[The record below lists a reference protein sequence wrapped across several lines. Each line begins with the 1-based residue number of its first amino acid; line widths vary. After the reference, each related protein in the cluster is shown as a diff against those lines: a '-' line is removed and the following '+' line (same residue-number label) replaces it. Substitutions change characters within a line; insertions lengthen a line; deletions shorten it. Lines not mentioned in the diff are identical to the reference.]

1 MASIGRITG
10 ALVNGTLEPSL
21 ALANLHFDF
30 TLIRV
35 DAPREFADVGSQLS
49 AQRRTN
55 AEDGPSHVLAR
66 KLGALFRDVVPST
79 PELVKAYGNRSS
91 EIFNA
96 TVAKSQGGALH
107 GFFSSVVGAD
117 ATSMWAAATSGKHAI
132 ACHLLACLLARMWDA
147 PEATSYWMELIT
159 RRKQEINSESNE
171 LGDPALAMVSRESFQ
186 RSELAEWDASA
197 RAWLRVADAAMAL
210 QQTQVRLILD
220 NITLPVNGKAD
231 TYESIIDAWKSS
243 LQQMESLL
251 VGHPQEARDGA
262 IILGLYAW
270 HLYPDMIV
278 LGSEEKEV
286 KQSDRLFKGRG
297 VLTVG
302 LTRVRTP
309 EYQGVYWSLPLR
321 YLRHY
326 GLPVPC
332 KRSLHSGEGTRIS
345 IDQLLLAWTAAY
357 VQPWD
362 DGTLPAESV
371 VAFFIEA
378 ADQIHKGLES
388 TTVGLSQHSNQFPS
402 QSWLRI
408 LSGQAQRYL
417 KSANAEKKVL
427 SKLWNLGKAHCPMF
441 RDSQPF
447 ANFFTPRNFLRTAGS
462 LEDKIS
468 FLRELVQNGLGDTKL
483 LRRSSFLIRYRH
495 VYHSETRYEYATAI
509 PQVKRTLF
517 DEKKQN
523 HTRWIW
529 KPFAPRDPT
538 DEAAQFEEETS
549 LFIDEDSYFSADP
562 WAQHHALIQSVEHES
577 GNHGSSSTPPT
588 KTPLQPSDQALQE
601 ARKEREAQITESV
614 ESVDSLQRFE
624 HAQCTHVIAPAL
636 AGWYIDVLGDE
647 SCQLLERVE
656 PLLSDGD
663 DGTYE
668 KTNEKNA
675 AWAMDPK
682 TGTEAKKYFASRL
695 RFTTSIKQK
704 FFDPVRVSFDL
715 CAELFARELSLAEPA
730 LLALR
735 GLSAI
740 AALYEDSQ
748 SATVDVRSLK
758 LDLRSARW
766 LISAGQFDQ
775 AMTGALSNVARQL
788 GPIQLDY
795 AASFACIAMMETGRF
810 DLDPKELESV
820 TALSSGDS
828 LYVPSSLLHDPIDD
842 SHRFRIQ
849 RLTGNIGRA
858 GIAFLV
864 PPSAPMI
871 KAYDA
876 LNDWQLIDHAEF
888 DGRLEN
894 NFASTSLQ
902 LSFTEATLPL
912 NVGFSG
918 GVDIEA
924 YFLETLVSV
933 YDSGHWVAD
942 LDVLTALESTSVLRV
957 SSCPDTRTDKR
968 FPRYTSVDRFA
979 EMLCEY
985 SGTGIVR
992 AWGNWQARL
1001 AATAI
1006 CVAKGYGVV
1015 IMNERVCW
1023 SCVDIQVEKASNRT
1037 PVHKVVIIS

>member
-21 ALANLHFDF
+21 ALANLNFDF

-49 AQRRTN
+49 AQRRNN
-55 AEDGPSHVLAR
+55 AEAGRSHVLAR
-66 KLGALFRDVVPST
+66 KLGALFRDVVPPT

-96 TVAKSQGGALH
+96 TVAKSKTGALH
-107 GFFSSVVGAD
+107 GFFAGVVGAD

-147 PEATSYWMELIT
+147 PEATSYWMDLIT
-159 RRKQEINSESNE
+159 RRKQEINSDNEE
-171 LGDPALAMVSRESFQ
+171 LGDPTLAIVSRESFQ
-186 RSELAEWDASA
+186 RNELAEWDASA

-220 NITLPVNGKAD
+220 NIALPVNGKTD

-262 IILGLYAW
+262 IVLGLYAW

-278 LGSEEKEV
+278 LGAEEKDV
-286 KQSDRLFKGRG
+286 KQNDPLFEGRG
-297 VLTVG
+297 ILTVG
-302 LTRVRTP
+302 LTRVQTP
-309 EYQGVYWSLPLR
+309 ECQGVYWSLPLR

-326 GLPVPC
+326 GLPVHC
-332 KRSLHSGEGTRIS
+332 KRSLHSGEGTRIN

-357 VQPWD
+357 LRPWD
-362 DGTLPAESV
+362 DGTLPEESV
-371 VAFFIEA
+371 LAFFIHIT
-378 ADQIHKGLES
+378 DRINKGLEGIMNS
-388 TTVGLSQHSNQFPS
+388 PFHDSKKSLKR
-402 QSWLRI
+402 SWLETLAI
-408 LSGQAQRYL
+408 QAQRYL

-427 SKLWNLGKAHCPMF
+427 SKLWNLGKAHCP
-441 RDSQPF
+441 
-447 ANFFTPRNFLRTAGS
+447 
-462 LEDKIS
+462 I
-468 FLRELVQNGLGDTKL
+468 FLRELVENGLGDTKL
-483 LRRSSFLIRYRH
+483 LRRSSYLIRYSH
-495 VYHSETRYEYATAI
+495 VYHTETKYEYATAV

-517 DEKKQN
+517 DGDKKN

-529 KPFAPRDPT
+529 KLPSARENIENEAVQLMEEASLYLVADSFQDPS
-538 DEAAQFEEETS
+538 DFDFWGEQ
-549 LFIDEDSYFSADP
+549 
-562 WAQHHALIQSVEHES
+562 HALIQSGEQES
-577 GNHGSSSTPPT
+577 CGHCDRSSTSSE
-588 KTPLQPSDQALQE
+588 TPSQIADQAVEE
-601 ARKEREAQITESV
+601 ARKERDVHITLRGEAV
-614 ESVDSLQRFE
+614 ESVDMLRIFE
-624 HAQCTHVIAPAL
+624 DVQCTHVVAPADL
-636 AGWYIDVLGDE
+636 AGWYIVVLGDKN
-647 SCQLLERVE
+647 CQLLERVE

-675 AWAMDPK
+675 AWATDPR
-682 TGTEAKKYFASRL
+682 TGSKAEKAFESRL
-695 RFTTSIKQK
+695 KFTTDIKQK
-704 FFDPVRVSFDL
+704 FFLTGKVSFKL
-715 CAELFARELSLAEPA
+715 CAELFAKELSLADPA

-735 GLSAI
+735 GLSSI

-748 SATVDVRSLK
+748 SATVDIRVIK
-758 LDLRSARW
+758 LDLSSARW
-766 LISAGQFDQ
+766 LVSAGQVDE
-775 AMTGALSNVARQL
+775 ATTDALSNVGRQL

-810 DLDPKELESV
+810 DLDPKELGSV

-858 GIAFLV
+858 GLAFLV
-864 PPSAPMI
+864 PPSDPMI
-871 KAYDA
+871 KCYDA
-876 LNDWQLIDHAEF
+876 LNDWQLIDYAKF
-888 DGRLEN
+888 DGCLEN

-933 YDSGHWVAD
+933 YDSGQWVAD
-942 LDVLTALESTSVLRV
+942 LDVLKALESNSVYRV
-957 SSCPDTRTDKR
+957 SPCPDIKR
-968 FPRYTSVDRFA
+968 DRRLPNYTSVDRFA

-985 SGTGIVR
+985 SGIGIIR
-992 AWGNWQARL
+992 ASRNWQARL

-1015 IMNERVCW
+1015 IMDEMACW
-1023 SCVDIQVEKASNRT
+1023 SCVDIQVERASKGT
-1037 PVHKVVIIS
+1037 PVQKVVVIS